1 MHAIICC
8 NSGQCVCGS
17 ASEQLE
23 LPHVWEKSAQ
33 DIRMVS
39 DLNAFSVAVLLF
51 YLCFVMFLDMFAA
64 FCWLK
69 LLGLHDLFWFC
80 AYVNV
85 LQKANFETS
94 NLIVCAT
101 APTAPLM
108 GRWNTDH
115 SNCCSSKNDVGGGVV
130 EHSQFPKRY
139 FWIFQLQFCAVLFE
153 IWRLFQLKYTIEFVW
168 CLFVLCF
175 TYYFAAIQRVG
186 LVWASTPGFTRSL
199 VIYKQNWAF
208 LWVQI
213 IFKQIF
219 KQNKVLLNVFLLL
232 LWFTLGRE
240 SKRTPPHKNWKLKF
254 SFRTGAYSFFGR
266 FFFSC
271 GTFVSQHPFCHFK
284 NAKAQEWLQW
294 VSDLVVCSV
303 LCVVPVT
310 MLLVCECWWLVVLL
324 WWNQADW
331 KEQSWG
337 KEGAIFVALNLFA
350 LFYNDSMFDL

>member
-1 MHAIICC
+1 
-8 NSGQCVCGS
+8 
-17 ASEQLE
+17 
-23 LPHVWEKSAQ
+23 
-33 DIRMVS
+33 
-39 DLNAFSVAVLLF
+39 
-51 YLCFVMFLDMFAA
+51 MFLDMFAA

-240 SKRTPPHKNWKLKF
+240 SKRTPPQKLKTEIF
-254 SFRTGAYSFFGR
+254 ISNRCILVLWA
-266 FFFSC
+266 FFFLVWNFCFPTPFLSFQECQGSRVVAMGQWFGGMLCAVCCASDHASC
-271 GTFVSQHPFCHFK
+271 
-284 NAKAQEWLQW
+284 LRM
-294 VSDLVVCSV
+294 LVVGRASV
-303 LCVVPVT
+303 VKSS
-310 MLLVCECWWLVVLL
+310 WLKGTKLR
-324 WWNQADW
+324 
-331 KEQSWG
+331 
-337 KEGAIFVALNLFA
+337 
-350 LFYNDSMFDL
+350 